1 MSTKPKKPAQSR
13 HKLSFAVDRDE
24 IEINSDWV
32 EAVMGPP
39 LPQEPAFFSPKEK
52 TATVC
57 ESATAE
63 VFATGPVAD
72 LATAEHDA
80 TVEAITPVKD
90 SATGVGEDPAAA
102 PAASCAPDDHVAT
115 VEGFS
120 EAPTPRRRLPRPRP
134 IRSITDGLTPGQ
146 YTVYSLM
153 YAQGQDDLDAESRLY
168 AGGYADLCRL
178 AGLSKRGIQNV
189 IAELQAKSI
198 IAIHRAPGYHRA
210 QTSVYRVLSP
220 DRALALW
227 RQLGLRFALGKS
239 KRLTTSATVA
249 VFAIA

>member
-63 VFATGPVAD
+63 IFAT
-72 LATAEHDA
+72 A
-80 TVEAITPVKD
+80 TVEEITPVKD

-120 EAPTPRRRLPRPRP
+120 EVPTPRRRLPRPRP

-153 YAQGQDDLDAESRLY
+153 YAHGQELDAESRLY

-239 KRLTTSATVA
+239 KRLTSSATVA